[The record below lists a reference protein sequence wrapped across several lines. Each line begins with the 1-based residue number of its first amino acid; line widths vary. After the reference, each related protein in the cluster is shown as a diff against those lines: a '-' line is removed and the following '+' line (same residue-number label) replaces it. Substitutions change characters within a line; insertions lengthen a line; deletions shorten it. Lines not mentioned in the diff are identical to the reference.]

1 MLAAFTNAE
10 TEVLTHILSHLPP
23 PTLSA
28 MSLVSKRLHNLVT
41 TPHAWR
47 IAFSRYFPGADALIA
62 GTGIHR
68 SSIDGQEF
76 RLSDKRS
83 FARLSALASW
93 RSEYILRTRLLRS
106 LGRGKPAQFQPVG
119 RSSGNRHA
127 AATQSAAVVTY
138 SSGLLYPVSHLH
150 ATFGVGLNKK
160 QPLFMHGAVEQG
172 IVTSSDPTVGKINSW
187 GLGDYEAFKHFADLF
202 VGESEWGLGRGE
214 MVGMPNVMDLSQ
226 SYGKVYGEACPGGR
240 LFFTSVA
247 EQRGRFLTITS
258 SAAHGMGVPEV
269 TMIGCS
275 ICSVWIAKSDS
286 VLRTTNGVFGFL
298 AGFSNGV
305 LAAYALGVNP
315 VHDRRFEKGEATARW
330 VLCPGVPII
339 GIVVDDKFS
348 YRRHS
353 QRRIWAVVLNALGE
367 VFYLTDVPVR
377 PDFKGKP
384 DPGQIDRLAW
394 DTGRTVEWSLLE
406 QTRRRAKPDP
416 YNTVAVDGSYTP
428 RTSCYALGLSKDQV
442 LAETR
447 EIEKFLVYKPKHFQS
462 VCEGWDMRRQVVVD
476 FAGDDRHGAGESVI
490 ALALGSDEGKSAAI
504 LRYTRRKTKIM
515 SDFDLEPYP
524 AIQEAVPRSSIFGA
538 SIMASEVAA
547 NASPRSAPRSRTSS
561 HDGDEIA
568 PCKVDWHVST
578 FELGGLKGVQISAVA
593 SDDSDFALIAT
604 TEDPLL
610 GMSGG
615 SNTSSPLGSPLA
627 QLSTS
632 SSPSEIPGHRGRF
645 LAVGTTTGVVCLW
658 DMRGNIS
665 PAPDAVNSVPPV
677 GMIYTDSPQIS
688 CLGLTSLYLVHGGN
702 DGLVQAWDPLASTTQ
717 PIRTLNSRFSSR
729 ARRRLVQAQA
739 SVQGVGNNYYAAG
752 AVVLDPDPTVLRGM
766 VSLGT
771 HLRYWSYS
779 STSADAYKS
788 SKRRQINR
796 RSERGSNA
804 AANEQKFSH
813 TGRGAL
819 KDYISIEKQEL
830 EREKVARR
838 KEDERLSGR
847 FGVGLLGAGASEE
860 EMLAYA
866 TMLSEEAWTS
876 DEVKR
881 RGSEENSVITSKS
894 GDTVHDQH
902 DMDPAVAEAIRLSL
916 LEDEHPIPVVSDI
929 PFRFAKK
936 HKSASHT
943 PVKDFGSSSKSPATL
958 AEENDLD
965 FALQLSL
972 AEENSRLM
980 DEDDFPALTSSPSPP
995 SSSDGGKKKR
1005 KGKGK
1010 SKAA

>member
-1 MLAAFTNAE
+1 
-10 TEVLTHILSHLPP
+10 
-23 PTLSA
+23 
-28 MSLVSKRLHNLVT
+28 MSLVSRRLHNLVT

-47 IAFSRYFPGADALIA
+47 IAFTRYFPGADALNA
-62 GTGIHR
+62 ATGVHKR
-68 SSIDGQEF
+68 SADGEEF
-76 RLSDKRS
+76 KLSDKRS

-106 LGRGKPAQFQPVG
+106 LGRGKPAPFERSG
-119 RSSGNRHA
+119 RPSGNRHA
-127 AATQSAAVVTY
+127 AGAQSAAVVTY
-138 SSGLLYPVSHLH
+138 NSGLLYPVSHLH
-150 ATFGVGLNKK
+150 ATFGTGLNKRH
-160 QPLFMHGAVEQG
+160 PLFMHGAVEQG
-172 IVTSSDPTVGKINSW
+172 IVTSSDPTVARVNSW
-187 GLGDYEAFKHFADLF
+187 GFGDYEAFKYFADLF

-214 MVGMPNVMDLSQ
+214 MVGMPNVMDLGQ

-247 EQRGRFLTITS
+247 EQRGRFLSITS
-258 SAAHGMGVPEV
+258 SAAHELGIPEV

-275 ICSVWIAKSDS
+275 VCAVWIAKSDP
-286 VLRTTNGVFGFL
+286 VLKTTNGVFGVL

-339 GIVVDDKFS
+339 GIAVDEKFS

-367 VFYLTDVPVR
+367 VFYLTHVPMR

-384 DPGQIDRLAW
+384 DLDQIDRLAW
-394 DTGRTVEWSLLE
+394 QTGRTVEWNLLE
-406 QTRRRAKPDP
+406 HTRRRAKPDP
-416 YNTVAVDGSYTP
+416 YNTAAVDGSYTP
-428 RTSCYALGLSKDQV
+428 RTSCDAYGLSTDQV
-442 LAETR
+442 MAETK
-447 EIEKFLVYKPKHFQS
+447 EIEKFMAYKPKHFQN
-462 VCEGWDMRRQVVVD
+462 VCEGWDMRRQLVVD

-490 ALALGSDEGKSAAI
+490 VLALGSEEGQSASI
-504 LRYTRRKTKIM
+504 RRYARRKTKI
-515 SDFDLEPYP
+515 SSSFGAEPYP
-524 AIQEAVPRSSIFGA
+524 AIQHALPTWSISGT
-538 SIMASEVAA
+538 SRVAA
-547 NASPRSAPRSRTSS
+547 DLGANESPRSIPRSRTSS
-561 HDGDEIA
+561 RDEDDITLY
-568 PCKVDWHVST
+568 KVDWHIST

-593 SDDSDFALIAT
+593 SDDSEFALIAT
-604 TEDPLL
+604 AEDPLL

-627 QLSTS
+627 QMPTS

-645 LAVGTTTGVVCLW
+645 LAIGTTTGIICLW

-665 PAPDAVNSVPPV
+665 PDPDAISTVTPIR
-677 GMIYTDSPQIS
+677 MIYTDSPQIS
-688 CLGLTSLYLVHGGN
+688 CLALTSLYLVHGGN
-702 DGLVQAWDPLASTTQ
+702 DGLVQAWDPLASTIQ

-739 SVQGVGNNYYAAG
+739 SAQGVGNNYYAAG
-752 AVVLDPDPTVLRGM
+752 AVVLDPDPTALRGM

-788 SKRRQINR
+788 SKRRQLHR
-796 RSERGSNA
+796 RSERGSNG

-819 KDYISIEKQEL
+819 KDYISNEKQEL
-830 EREKVARR
+830 EREKVAKW

-866 TMLSEEAWTS
+866 TMLSEESWTS
-876 DEVKR
+876 DEIKR
-881 RGSEENSVITSKS
+881 RGSEESSAAAS
-894 GDTVHDQH
+894 HGGDTVHGEH
-902 DMDPAVAEAIRLSL
+902 EMDPAVAEAIRLSL
-916 LEDEHPIPVVSDI
+916 LEDDHSAPVISDI
-929 PFRFAKK
+929 PIRYAKK
-936 HKSASHT
+936 HHSAS
-943 PVKDFGSSSKSPATL
+943 PKPEKDLGSSSRSPTTL
-958 AEENDLD
+958 AEESDIE

-972 AEENSRLM
+972 AEENSKIL
-980 DEDDFPALTSSPSPP
+980 DEDDFPALTFSPSPP
-995 SSSDGGKKKR
+995 SSSDNGPQKR
-1005 KGKGK
+1005 KSKGK
-1010 SKAA
+1010 SRAA

>member
-1 MLAAFTNAE
+1 
-10 TEVLTHILSHLPP
+10 
-23 PTLSA
+23 

-47 IAFSRYFPGADALIA
+47 IAFSRYFPGADALNA
-62 GTGIHR
+62 GTGINR
-68 SSIDGQEF
+68 SSIDGQQLQ
-76 RLSDKRS
+76 LSDKRA

-106 LGRGKPAQFQPVG
+106 LGRGKPAQFQPAG
-119 RSSGNRHA
+119 RLSGNRHA
-127 AATQSAAVVTY
+127 VGAPSAAVVTY
-138 SSGLLYPVSHLH
+138 SSGLLYPISHLH
-150 ATFGVGLNKK
+150 ATFGTGLNKK

-172 IVTSSDPTVGKINSW
+172 IATGSDPAVGKINSW

-202 VGESEWGLGRGE
+202 VGESEWGLGGGE
-214 MVGMPNVMDLSQ
+214 VVGMPNVMDLSQ

-240 LFFTSVA
+240 LFFTSVV
-247 EQRGRFLTITS
+247 EQRGRFLSITS
-258 SAAHGMGVPEV
+258 SAGSGMGVPEV
-269 TMIGCS
+269 TMVGCS
-275 ICSVWIAKSDS
+275 VCSVWIAKSES
-286 VLRTTNGVFGFL
+286 VLKTTNGVFGLL

-315 VHDRRFEKGEATARW
+315 VHDRRFEKGEPTARW

-339 GIVVDDKFS
+339 GIIVDDKFS

-377 PDFKGKP
+377 PDFRGKP
-384 DPGQIDRLAW
+384 DIGQTDRLTW
-394 DTGRTVEWSLLE
+394 DTGRTVEWNLIE
-406 QTRRRAKPDP
+406 HTRRRAKPDP
-416 YNTVAVDGSYTP
+416 YNTAAVDGSYTP

-442 LAETR
+442 LAETK
-447 EIEKFLVYKPKHFQS
+447 EIEKFMVYKPNHFQS
-462 VCEGWDMRRQVVVD
+462 VCEGWEMRRKLVVD
-476 FAGDDRHGAGESVI
+476 FAGDDRRGAGESI
-490 ALALGSDEGKSAAI
+490 TILDLGSDEGKSASVQ
-504 LRYTRRKTKIM
+504 RFTRRKTKLV

-524 AIQEAVPRSSIFGA
+524 AIQQAVPQPSIFGNLRIAAESGA
-538 SIMASEVAA
+538 S
-547 NASPRSAPRSRTSS
+547 ASPRSAPRSRTSS
-561 HDGDEIA
+561 HDGDETVH
-568 PCKVDWHVST
+568 CKVDWHVSMLA
-578 FELGGLKGVQISAVA
+578 LGGLKGVQLSALA
-593 SDDSDFALIAT
+593 SDESEFALIAT

-627 QLSTS
+627 QLPTS
-632 SSPSEIPGHRGRF
+632 SSPPEIPGHRGRY
-645 LAVGTTTGVVCLW
+645 LAVGTTSGIVLLW
-658 DMRGNIS
+658 DMRGNVS
-665 PAPDAVNSVPPV
+665 PAPDIINTVSPI

-688 CLGLTSLYLVHGGN
+688 CLAMTSLYLVHGGN
-702 DGLVQAWDPLASTTQ
+702 DGLVQAWDPLTSTTQ

-752 AVVLDPDPTVLRGM
+752 AVVLDPDPTILRGM

-788 SKRRQINR
+788 SKRRQLNR
-796 RSERGSNA
+796 RAERGSNA

-819 KDYISIEKQEL
+819 KDYISVEKQEL
-830 EREKVARR
+830 EREKVAKH

-860 EMLAYA
+860 ELLAYA
-866 TMLSEEAWTS
+866 TMLSTESWTS

-881 RGSEENSVITSKS
+881 RGSEESSAVTSRSSNKVQRRE
-894 GDTVHDQH
+894 DV
-902 DMDPAVAEAIRLSL
+902 DPAVAEATRLSL
-916 LEDEHPIPVVSDI
+916 LEDEHAVPVVRDI
-929 PFRFAKK
+929 PIRYTRK
-936 HKSASHT
+936 HHSAGHT
-943 PVKDFGSSSKSPATL
+943 PAKNFGSGSKSPDTV

-965 FALQLSL
+965 FALKLSL
-972 AEENSRLM
+972 AEQNSKIM
-980 DEDDFPALTSSPSPP
+980 DDEFPALTSTPSP

-1010 SKAA
+1010 SQAT

>member
-1 MLAAFTNAE
+1 
-10 TEVLTHILSHLPP
+10 
-23 PTLSA
+23 
-28 MSLVSKRLHNLVT
+28 
-41 TPHAWR
+41 
-47 IAFSRYFPGADALIA
+47 
-62 GTGIHR
+62 
-68 SSIDGQEF
+68 
-76 RLSDKRS
+76 
-83 FARLSALASW
+83 
-93 RSEYILRTRLLRS
+93 
-106 LGRGKPAQFQPVG
+106 
-119 RSSGNRHA
+119 
-127 AATQSAAVVTY
+127 
-138 SSGLLYPVSHLH
+138 
-150 ATFGVGLNKK
+150 
-160 QPLFMHGAVEQG
+160 MHGAVEQG
-172 IVTSSDPTVGKINSW
+172 IVTSSDPTVARVNSW

-247 EQRGRFLTITS
+247 EQRGRFLSITS
-258 SAAHGMGVPEV
+258 SAAHELGIPEV

-275 ICSVWIAKSDS
+275 VCAVWIAKSDL
-286 VLRTTNGVFGFL
+286 VLKTTNGVFGVL

-339 GIVVDDKFS
+339 GIAVDEKFS

-367 VFYLTDVPVR
+367 VFYLTHVPMR

-384 DPGQIDRLAW
+384 DLDQIDRLAW
-394 DTGRTVEWSLLE
+394 QTGRTVEWNLLE
-406 QTRRRAKPDP
+406 HTRRRAKPDP
-416 YNTVAVDGSYTP
+416 YNTAAVDGSYTP
-428 RTSCYALGLSKDQV
+428 RTSCDAYGLSTDQV
-442 LAETR
+442 MAETK
-447 EIEKFLVYKPKHFQS
+447 EIEKFMAYKPKHFQN
-462 VCEGWDMRRQVVVD
+462 VCEGWDMRRQLVVD

-490 ALALGSDEGKSAAI
+490 VLALGFEEGQSASI
-504 LRYTRRKTKIM
+504 RRYARRKTKV
-515 SDFDLEPYP
+515 SSSFGVEPYP
-524 AIQEAVPRSSIFGA
+524 AIQHALPTWSISGT
-538 SIMASEVAA
+538 SRVAA
-547 NASPRSAPRSRTSS
+547 DLGANESPRSIPRSRTSS
-561 HDGDEIA
+561 HDEDDDITLY
-568 PCKVDWHVST
+568 KVDWHIST

-593 SDDSDFALIAT
+593 SDDSEFALIAT
-604 TEDPLL
+604 AEDPLL

-627 QLSTS
+627 QMPTS

-645 LAVGTTTGVVCLW
+645 LAIGTTTGIICLW

-665 PAPDAVNSVPPV
+665 PDPDAISTITPIR
-677 GMIYTDSPQIS
+677 MIYTDSPQIS
-688 CLGLTSLYLVHGGN
+688 CLALTSLYLVHGGN
-702 DGLVQAWDPLASTTQ
+702 DGLVQAWDPLASTIQ

-739 SVQGVGNNYYAAG
+739 SAQGVGNNYYAAG
-752 AVVLDPDPTVLRGM
+752 AVVLDPDPTALRGM

-788 SKRRQINR
+788 SKRRQLHR
-796 RSERGSNA
+796 RSERGSNG

-819 KDYISIEKQEL
+819 KDYISNEKQEL
-830 EREKVARR
+830 EREKVAKW

-866 TMLSEEAWTS
+866 TMLSEESWTS
-876 DEVKR
+876 DEIKR
-881 RGSEENSVITSKS
+881 RGSEESSAAAS
-894 GDTVHDQH
+894 HGGDTVHGEH
-902 DMDPAVAEAIRLSL
+902 EMDPAVAEAIRLSL
-916 LEDEHPIPVVSDI
+916 LEDDHSAPVVRDI
-929 PFRFAKK
+929 PIRYAKK
-936 HKSASHT
+936 HHSGS
-943 PVKDFGSSSKSPATL
+943 PRPEKDLGSSSKSPTTL
-958 AEENDLD
+958 AEESDIE

-972 AEENSRLM
+972 AEENSKIM
-980 DEDDFPALTSSPSPP
+980 NEDDFPALTFSPSPP
-995 SSSDGGKKKR
+995 SSSDNGPQKR

-1010 SKAA
+1010 SRAA

>member
-1 MLAAFTNAE
+1 MVHRWQPSTNAE

-47 IAFSRYFPGADALIA
+47 IAFSRYFPGADALNA
-62 GTGIHR
+62 ATGIHR
-68 SSIDGQEF
+68 ESIDGQEIQ
-76 RLSDKRS
+76 LSDKRA

-106 LGRGKPAQFQPVG
+106 LGRGKPAPFQPVG
-119 RSSGNRHA
+119 RLPGNRHA
-127 AATQSAAVVTY
+127 AGAQSAAVVTY

-150 ATFGVGLNKK
+150 ATFGTGLNRK
-160 QPLFMHGAVEQG
+160 QPLFMHGAAEQG
-172 IVTSSDPTVGKINSW
+172 IVTSSDPAVGKINNW

-240 LFFTSVA
+240 LFFSSVA
-247 EQRGRFLTITS
+247 EQRGRFLTINS
-258 SAAHGMGVPEV
+258 SAVNGMGVPEV
-269 TMIGCS
+269 KMIGCAV
-275 ICSVWIAKSDS
+275 CSVWIAKSDS
-286 VLRTTNGVFGFL
+286 VLKTTNGVFGLL

-339 GIVVDDKFS
+339 GIAVDDKFS

-384 DPGQIDRLAW
+384 DPGQTDRLAW
-394 DTGRTVEWSLLE
+394 DTGRTVEWNLLE
-406 QTRRRAKPDP
+406 HTRRRAKPDP
-416 YNTVAVDGSYTP
+416 YNTAAVDGSYTP
-428 RTSCYALGLSKDQV
+428 RTSCYALGLSKEQV
-442 LAETR
+442 LAETK
-447 EIEKFLVYKPKHFQS
+447 EIEKFMKFTPKHFQS
-462 VCEGWDMRRQVVVD
+462 VCECWDMRRKLVVD

-490 ALALGSDEGKSAAI
+490 VLDLGSDDAQSASI
-504 LRYTRRKTKIM
+504 RRFTRRKTKIV

-524 AIQEAVPRSSIFGA
+524 AIQQVLPRPSIFGA
-538 SIMASEVAA
+538 SSYAAEVGA
-547 NASPRSAPRSRTSS
+547 NASPRSTPRSRTSS

-568 PCKVDWHVST
+568 ACKVDWHVST
-578 FELGGLKGVQISAVA
+578 FELGGLRGVQISALA
-593 SDDSDFALIAT
+593 SDDSEFALIAT

-615 SNTSSPLGSPLA
+615 SNTSSPFGSPLT
-627 QLSTS
+627 QLPTS

-645 LAVGTTTGVVCLW
+645 LAVGTTTGIVLLW
-658 DMRGNIS
+658 DMRGNVS
-665 PAPDAVNSVPPV
+665 HAPDIISSVSPV

-688 CLGLTSLYLVHGGN
+688 CLALTSLYLVHGGN

-752 AVVLDPDPTVLRGM
+752 AVVLDHDPTVLRGM

-779 STSADAYKS
+779 STSADAYKA
-788 SKRRQINR
+788 SKRRQLNR

-830 EREKVARR
+830 EREKAAKR

-866 TMLSEEAWTS
+866 TMLSEESWTS
-876 DEVKR
+876 EEVKR
-881 RGSEENSVITSKS
+881 RGSEESS
-894 GDTVHDQH
+894 DTMHDKQ

-916 LEDEHPIPVVSDI
+916 LEDENPVPVVSDI
-929 PFRFAKK
+929 PIRSSKT

-943 PVKDFGSSSKSPATL
+943 PEKDFGSSSKSPATV

-972 AEENSRLM
+972 AEENSKIM
-980 DEDDFPALTSSPSPP
+980 DEDDFPALTSSPSPT
-995 SSSDGGKKKR
+995 SSSGGGKRKR

-1010 SKAA
+1010 GKGMAA

>member
-1 MLAAFTNAE
+1 
-10 TEVLTHILSHLPP
+10 
-23 PTLSA
+23 
-28 MSLVSKRLHNLVT
+28 MSLVSKRLHDLVT

-47 IAFSRYFPGADALIA
+47 IAFSRYFPGADALNVA
-62 GTGIHR
+62 SGIH
-68 SSIDGQEF
+68 SGYVDGHELQ
-76 RLSDKRS
+76 LSEKRS

-119 RSSGNRHA
+119 RTSGNRHA
-127 AATQSAAVVTY
+127 AGAQSAAVVTY
-138 SSGLLYPVSHLH
+138 SSGLVYPVSHLH
-150 ATFGVGLNKK
+150 ATFGIGLNKK

-172 IVTSSDPTVGKINSW
+172 IVTSSDPAVGKINSW

-214 MVGMPNVMDLSQ
+214 VVGMANVMDLSQ
-226 SYGKVYGEACPGGR
+226 SYGRLYGEACPGGR
-240 LFFTSVA
+240 LFFTSVV
-247 EQRGRFLTITS
+247 EQRGRFLSITS
-258 SAAHGMGVPEV
+258 SAGNGIGVPEV
-269 TMIGCS
+269 TMVGCS
-275 ICSVWIAKSDS
+275 VSSVWIAKSDS
-286 VLRTTNGVFGFL
+286 VLKTTNGVFGIL

-330 VLCPGVPII
+330 VLCPGIPIV
-339 GIVVDDKFS
+339 GITVDEKFS
-348 YRRHS
+348 SRRHS

-367 VFYLTDVPVR
+367 VFYLADVPVR
-377 PDFKGKP
+377 PDFRGKP
-384 DPGQIDRLAW
+384 DNGQTDRLAW
-394 DTGRTVEWSLLE
+394 DTGRTVRWDLLE
-406 QTRRRAKPDP
+406 HTRRRAKPDP
-416 YNTVAVDGSYTP
+416 YNTAAVDGSYTP
-428 RTSCYALGLSKDQV
+428 RTSCYALGLSKDQI
-442 LAETR
+442 LAETK
-447 EIEKFLVYKPKHFQS
+447 EVEKFMTYKPKYFQS
-462 VCEGWDMRRQVVVD
+462 VCEGWDMRRKLLVD

-490 ALALGSDEGKSAAI
+490 VLDLGSGEANLASV
-504 LRYTRRKTKIM
+504 RRFTRRKTKLV

-524 AIQEAVPRSSIFGA
+524 AIQQAVPEPSIFGKP
-538 SIMASEVAA
+538 SIATESGTGV
-547 NASPRSAPRSRTSS
+547 SPRSTPRSRTSS
-561 HDGDEIA
+561 HDGDEIVN
-568 PCKVDWHVST
+568 CKEDWHVST
-578 FELGGLKGVQISAVA
+578 FDFGGLKGVQISALA
-593 SDDSDFALIAT
+593 FDESEFALIAT

-615 SNTSSPLGSPLA
+615 SNTSSPLDSPLA
-627 QLSTS
+627 QLPRSF
-632 SSPSEIPGHRGRF
+632 SPAEIPGHRGRF
-645 LAVGTTTGVVCLW
+645 LAVGTTNGIVIIW

-665 PAPDAVNSVPPV
+665 PAPDVINSVSPV
-677 GMIYTDSPQIS
+677 GMVYTESPQIS
-688 CLGLTSLYLVHGGN
+688 CLAMTSLYLVHGGN

-739 SVQGVGNNYYAAG
+739 SVQGVGNNFYAAS

-779 STSADAYKS
+779 SASADAYKS
-788 SKRRQINR
+788 SKRRHLNR

-804 AANEQKFSH
+804 AANEQKFTH

-830 EREKVARR
+830 EREKVTKR

-866 TMLSEEAWTS
+866 TMLSEESWTT

-881 RGSEENSVITSKS
+881 KGSEESSVATSKRS
-894 GDTVHDQH
+894 DTVHDKQ
-902 DMDPAVAEAIRLSL
+902 DVDPAVAEAIRLSL
-916 LEDEHPIPVVSDI
+916 LEDESTAPVVNDI
-929 PFRFAKK
+929 PIRYAKK
-936 HKSASHT
+936 HHSAGHT
-943 PVKDFGSSSKSPATL
+943 PAKDFGTSSKSSAMV

-972 AEENSRLM
+972 AEQNSKIM
-980 DEDDFPALTSSPSPP
+980 DEEEFPALTSSPSPP
-995 SSSDGGKKKR
+995 SSSGGGKKKR

-1010 SKAA
+1010 SRAA

>member
-1 MLAAFTNAE
+1 
-10 TEVLTHILSHLPP
+10 
-23 PTLSA
+23 

-47 IAFSRYFPGADALIA
+47 IAFSRYFPGPDALNVVA
-62 GTGIHR
+62 GNHR
-68 SSIDGQEF
+68 TAIDSQEIQ
-76 RLSDKRS
+76 LSEKRY

-119 RSSGNRHA
+119 RTSASRHA
-127 AATQSAAVVTY
+127 GGSQSAAVVTY

-160 QPLFMHGAVEQG
+160 QPMFVHGAVEQG
-172 IVTSSDPTVGKINSW
+172 IVTSSDPSLGKINNW

-202 VGESEWGLGRGE
+202 VGESEWGLGAGE

-247 EQRGRFLTITS
+247 EQRGRFLNITS
-258 SAAHGMGVPEV
+258 SSVHGFAVPQV

-275 ICSVWIAKSDS
+275 VTSVWIAKSES
-286 VLRTTNGVFGFL
+286 LLKTTNGIFGVL

-330 VLCPGVPII
+330 VLSPGVPIVAI
-339 GIVVDDKFS
+339 AVDEKFS

-353 QRRIWAVVLNALGE
+353 QKRIWAVVLNALGE
-367 VFYLTDVPVR
+367 VFSLTDVPVR

-384 DPGQIDRLAW
+384 DSDQIDRLSW
-394 DTGRTVEWSLLE
+394 DTGRTAEWILVEH
-406 QTRRRAKPDP
+406 TRRRARPDP
-416 YNTVAVDGSYTP
+416 YDTAAVDGSYTP
-428 RTSCYALGLSKDQV
+428 RTSCYTSGLSKDQIV
-442 LAETR
+442 AETK

-462 VCEGWDMRRQVVVD
+462 VCEGWDMRRRLVVD
-476 FAGDDRHGAGESVI
+476 FAGDDRHGAGESILV
-490 ALALGSDEGKSAAI
+490 LECGLDEGKPASI
-504 LRYTRRKTKIM
+504 RRLTRRKTKVQ

-524 AIQEAVPRSSIFGA
+524 AIRPVLPRNSIFGTSA
-538 SIMASEVAA
+538 ITAVEADFTP
-547 NASPRSAPRSRTSS
+547 SPRSTPRSRTSS
-561 HDGDEIA
+561 HEGNDNSN
-568 PCKVDWHVST
+568 CRVDWHIST
-578 FELGGLKGVQISAVA
+578 FELGGLKSVEICAVA
-593 SDDSDFALIAT
+593 TDDSDFALIAT

-615 SNTSSPLGSPLA
+615 SNTSSPLGSPIA
-627 QLSTS
+627 QLQ
-632 SSPSEIPGHRGRF
+632 SPSAISEIPGHRGRF
-645 LAVGTTTGVVCLW
+645 LAVGTTTGAVLLW
-658 DMRGNIS
+658 DMRSNIS
-665 PAPDAVNSVPPV
+665 PASDVINSVSPV
-677 GMIYTDSPQIS
+677 GMIYTESPQIS
-688 CLGLTSLYLVHGGN
+688 CLALTSLYVVHGGN
-702 DGLVQAWDPLASTTQ
+702 DGLVQAWDPLASTNQ

-752 AVVLDPDPTVLRGM
+752 AMVLDPDPTVLRGM

-779 STSADAYKS
+779 SSSADAYKS
-788 SKRRQINR
+788 SKRRQLNR

-819 KDYISIEKQEL
+819 KDYISNEAEEL
-830 EREKVARR
+830 EREQLSRR
-838 KEDERLSGR
+838 KEEERLSGR

-866 TMLSEEAWTS
+866 TMLSQEAWTS
-876 DEVKR
+876 DEMR
-881 RGSEENSVITSKS
+881 RDSEENVAVMSKS
-894 GDTVHDQH
+894 NETVHIVEE
-902 DMDPAVAEAIRLSL
+902 MDPEVAEAIRLSL
-916 LEDEHPIPVVSDI
+916 LEEEQAVPMVHDVPI
-929 PFRFAKK
+929 RYAKK
-936 HKSASHT
+936 HHPAIRT
-943 PVKDFGSSSKSPATL
+943 PKKDMEGSSKDPATL

-972 AEENSRLM
+972 AEEQSKLLD
-980 DEDDFPALTSSPSPP
+980 DENFPALISSPSPA
-995 SSSDGGKKKR
+995 SSTDDGRKKR

-1010 SKAA
+1010 AKSGAA

>member
-1 MLAAFTNAE
+1 MLAVLANAQ

-47 IAFSRYFPGADALIA
+47 IAFSRYFPGADALNTTT
-62 GTGIHR
+62 GTHR

-76 RLSDKRS
+76 KLSDKRS

-106 LGRGKPAQFQPVG
+106 LGRGKPAQFEPVG

-127 AATQSAAVVTY
+127 AGAQSAAVVTY
-138 SSGLLYPVSHLH
+138 SSGLLYPVSHIH
-150 ATFGVGLNKK
+150 ATFGIGLNKK

-202 VGESEWGLGRGE
+202 IGESEWGLGRGE
-214 MVGMPNVMDLSQ
+214 MVGMSNVMDLSQ

-247 EQRGRFLTITS
+247 EQRGRFLSITS

-275 ICSVWIAKSDS
+275 ICSVWIAKSES
-286 VLRTTNGVFGFL
+286 VLKTTNGVFGFL

-305 LAAYALGVNP
+305 LASYALGVNP

-339 GIVVDDKFS
+339 GIAVDEKFS

-384 DPGQIDRLAW
+384 DPGQIDRFAW
-394 DTGRTVEWSLLE
+394 DTGRTVEWHLLE
-406 QTRRRAKPDP
+406 HTRRRAKPDP
-416 YNTVAVDGSYTP
+416 YNTTAVDGSYSP
-428 RTSCYALGLSKDQV
+428 RTSCYSLGLSPDQM
-442 LAETR
+442 LAETN

-462 VCEGWDMRRQVVVD
+462 VCEGWDMRRELVVD

-490 ALALGSDEGKSAAI
+490 VLTLGSEEGKPASI
-504 LRYTRRKTKIM
+504 RRCTRRKTKIV
-515 SDFDLEPYP
+515 SNFDIESYP
-524 AIQEAVPRSSIFGA
+524 AIQQTLPRSSIFGL
-538 SIMASEVAA
+538 SSMASKLEA
-547 NASPRSAPRSRTSS
+547 NSSPRSTPRSRTSS
-561 HDGDEIA
+561 HNGDEIA
-568 PCKVDWHVST
+568 HCKVDWHIST
-578 FELGGLKGVQISAVA
+578 FEFGGLKGVQISALA
-593 SDDSDFALIAT
+593 SDNSDFALIAT
-604 TEDPLL
+604 SEDPLL

-627 QLSTS
+627 QLPTS
-632 SSPSEIPGHRGRF
+632 SSRSDIPGHRGRF
-645 LAVGTTTGVVCLW
+645 LAIGTTTGIVCLW

-665 PAPDAVNSVPPV
+665 PAPDAINSVPPV
-677 GMIYTDSPQIS
+677 GMMYTDSPQIS
-688 CLGLTSLYLVHGGN
+688 CLALTSLYLVHGGN

-739 SVQGVGNNYYAAG
+739 SIQGVGNNYYAAG

-788 SKRRQINR
+788 SKRRQLNR
-796 RSERGSNA
+796 RSERGSNG

-819 KDYISIEKQEL
+819 KDYISVEKQEL

-847 FGVGLLGAGASEE
+847 FGIGLLGADASED

-866 TMLSEEAWTS
+866 TILSKESWTS

-881 RGSEENSVITSKS
+881 RGSEESSVITSKS
-894 GDTVHDQH
+894 VDTVHQEH

-916 LEDEHPIPVVSDI
+916 LEDEHSMSVFSDI
-929 PFRFAKK
+929 PFRYAKK
-936 HKSASHT
+936 HQSASQT

-958 AEENDLD
+958 AEENDLE

-972 AEENSRLM
+972 AEENSKII
-980 DEDDFPALTSSPSPP
+980 EEDFPALTLSPSPQ
-995 SSSDGGKKKR
+995 SSSDGGQKKR

-1010 SKAA
+1010 SRGA